1 MECFIRIWNGGVNL
15 RQLRYICEIA
25 KRNDLSISAA
35 AAALHANQPG
45 ISKQLKLLEEELGV
59 AIFGRTRNRLSGITP
74 EGAQILVHAHAIL
87 NEVGSIR
94 AISKDRMLDSAGP
107 LVVAVTH
114 TQARYVL
121 PTVVKPFSRLYPQ
134 VRITMRHA
142 DPERIAQMLAS
153 GEADLGVTTNDAPDV
168 ADLVALP
175 FREFRRIVVVPR
187 GHALT
192 RSKRLTLK
200 QLAAHP
206 LVTYEPAFTSREVVL
221 QAFRKA
227 GLEAKVVIGAIDGD
241 VIKTCVEQGLGYAV
255 LSEVTFDAR
264 RDTSLRALP
273 AGHLFPP
280 SVSRIWL
287 SRQRYIRRY
296 TYEFIEMCA
305 PNWPRT
311 SVQAVV
317 ALKRRRRSA

>member
-1 MECFIRIWNGGVNL
+1 MAAVNL
-15 RQLRYICEIA
+15 RQLQYICEIA
-25 KRNDLSISAA
+25 KRDDLSISAV

-59 AIFGRTRNRLSGITP
+59 AIFGRARNRLAGITP
-74 EGAQILVHAHAIL
+74 EGEQILVHAHAIL

-94 AISKDRMLDSAGP
+94 GIGKERMLDNAGP

-121 PTVVKPFSRLYPQ
+121 PSVVKSFSRRYPK

-142 DPERIAQMLAS
+142 DPERIAHMLAS

-168 ADLVALP
+168 ADLVVLP
-175 FREFRRIVVVPR
+175 LREFSRIVVVPR
-187 GHALT
+187 AHPLT

-221 QAFRKA
+221 QAFSKA
-227 GLEAKVVIGAIDGD
+227 GLEPNVVISAIDGD

-255 LSEVTFDAR
+255 LSEVTFDPG
-264 RDTSLRALP
+264 RDTNLRALA

-280 SVSRIWL
+280 SVTRMWL

-305 PNWPRT
+305 PRWTRT
-311 SVQAVV
+311 SVQQLVQ
-317 ALKRRRRSA
+317 LTRRRRPA

>member
-1 MECFIRIWNGGVNL
+1 MNL
-15 RQLRYICEIA
+15 RQLQYICEIA
-25 KRNDLSISAA
+25 RRDDLSISAV
-35 AAALHANQPG
+35 AAALHTNQPG

-59 AIFGRTRNRLSGITP
+59 AIFDRGPNRLAGITL
-74 EGAQILVHAHAIL
+74 EGEQILAHANAIL

-94 AISKDRMLDSAGP
+94 AIGKDRMLEPAGP
-107 LVVAVTH
+107 LVIAVTH

-121 PTVVKPFSRLYPQ
+121 PSVVKSFSRRYPK

-142 DPERIAQMLAS
+142 DPERIAQMLVS
-153 GEADLGVTTNDAPDV
+153 GEADLGVTTNDAPDF
-168 ADLVALP
+168 ADLAVLP
-175 FREFRRIVVVPR
+175 LRKFARVVVVPR
-187 GHALT
+187 SHPLT

-221 QAFRKA
+221 QAFSKA
-227 GLEAKVVIGAIDGD
+227 GLEPRVVISAIDGD

-255 LSEVTFDAR
+255 LSEVTFDPA
-264 RDTSLRALP
+264 RDTNLRALA

-280 SVSRIWL
+280 SVTRMWL
-287 SRQRYIRRY
+287 SRPRYIRRY

-305 PNWPRT
+305 SRWTRT
-311 SVQAVV
+311 NVQQAVQHT
-317 ALKRRRRSA
+317 RRRRLA